1 MNTIKRLTALLLVV
15 CSLFSLAA
23 CEEYEQGGGGGG
35 ILGGIFGGGGDDNG
49 GGGEGDLN
57 DDPADDFTVT
67 LTADGQPYTPRMEMH
82 AYWNDGFSIHTAK
95 FDENGVA
102 RVDGLDGDYRVTLSD
117 VPNEYTYNPNAN
129 IATNDKRNITIELY
143 TLNRLTG
150 GGTGIYDCYHFAK
163 TGVYCAVINSPDDAI
178 YFQYAPDRSG
188 TYSIESWMDVTADNV
203 NPYVDVYG
211 GSSQYKYFIKT
222 TNDGGP
228 MGSYTINFVHNV
240 QIADQNISSGG
251 QAVYTF
257 AVKAETKNNQYPITI
272 TFAVKRDGGFEL
284 PPSGGAAGSYMAPI
298 NFDFSDF
305 KVSDHEYGAEYGL
318 YYPTYQLGT
327 NTRVFDED
335 NYKIWEK
342 SKGGDGFYHVYD
354 EVKYAQTG
362 GYGPILYAAITS
374 TTRFIDKPIAYI
386 EYVNQSAASL
396 ETQNAALSIGG
407 VNYKHF
413 IEGYTLLS
421 TYGKINGGTYY
432 CSSDC
437 TCHKYDASD
446 PDSALG
452 WACTTECQNCT
463 KNCRRCPAELIGVE
477 GYASYANSDGLVP
490 VTEELKDFLYAF
502 ASKQQYFYDGKG
514 YLDGSAWDGWYYQA
528 PGGSEWLFACC
539 YYELK

>member
-1 MNTIKRLTALLLVV
+1 
-15 CSLFSLAA
+15 
-23 CEEYEQGGGGGG
+23 
-35 ILGGIFGGGGDDNG
+35 
-49 GGGEGDLN
+49 
-57 DDPADDFTVT
+57 
-67 LTADGQPYTPRMEMH
+67 
-82 AYWNDGFSIHTAK
+82 
-95 FDENGVA
+95 
-102 RVDGLDGDYRVTLSD
+102 
-117 VPNEYTYNPNAN
+117 
-129 IATNDKRNITIELY
+129 
-143 TLNRLTG
+143 
-150 GGTGIYDCYHFAK
+150 
-163 TGVYCAVINSPDDAI
+163 
-178 YFQYAPDRSG
+178 
-188 TYSIESWMDVTADNV
+188 
-203 NPYVDVYG
+203 
-211 GSSQYKYFIKT
+211 
-222 TNDGGP
+222 

-257 AVKAETKNNQYPITI
+257 AVKAETKNNHYPITI

-354 EVKYAQTG
+354 EEKYAQTG